1 MMFGYGWDGGL
12 GGWIM
17 MLGGI
22 VLLVAIVLLVVW
34 GVTAATRAGQGPAS
48 RDAEPDRALAILRE
62 RFARGEI
69 TEAEYEQ
76 ARKTLGG

>member
-12 GGWIM
+12 GGWVM

-22 VLLVAIVLLVVW
+22 VILVSIVVLVVW
-34 GVTAATRAGQGPAS
+34 AVNAATRSGQGAAP
-48 RDAEPDRALAILRE
+48 RDTEPDRALAILRE

-69 TEAEYEQ
+69 SEAEYEQ
-76 ARKTLGG
+76 ARRTLGG